1 MSDVGDYILAAKSR
15 GRGLMGIDETAQE
28 IIKQSSETSQGNSPK
43 WGIRKA

>member
-28 IIKQSSETSQGNSPK
+28 IIERDYSLNCMRVNVE
-43 WGIRKA
+43 R